1 MLKEYD
7 KRSTTNTNSQVVSLF
22 TLVSLRGGCF
32 LSNHKRRIKSLGDT
46 QWVEGM
52 RGMGRGAESTKQNLG
67 RKAFRSALASGSET
81 TVVQVNND
89 LRGIKLTVSLF
100 SQWQR
105 SIHLTLSLALLFQ
118 FDRLSFL
125 RSGK

>member
-32 LSNHKRRIKSLGDT
+32 LSNHKRRLKSLGDT

-67 RKAFRSALASGSET
+67 RKAFRSALASGHET
-81 TVVQVNND
+81 IVAQVNND

-105 SIHLTLSLALLFQ
+105 SIHITLLLALL
-118 FDRLSFL
+118 SSSIGFL
-125 RSGK
+125 FARSGK